1 VTGSEPRYPLKQELK
16 IRAATAAGLTLYHLL
31 ARTYRVRFLD
41 PPYGRRRQLGQR
53 VRCLYSI
60 WHSDIWTM
68 MSAMLGEDV
77 CIMVS
82 EHRDGEF
89 MSRIANRLGWTT
101 VRGSST
107 RGGAR
112 ALLEL
117 ARTGREGQGDLLLTV
132 DGPRGPAHE
141 VKEGVVYAASRTRLP
156 VVPVGVALDRAWRL
170 GSWDRH
176 FVGKPFTRV
185 TVAFEPEV
193 RVPAEALR
201 DDLTGHW
208 LAEVAAGMQR
218 AEERARAGLAR
229 IAPARA

>member
-1 VTGSEPRYPLKQELK
+1 MRVSGRASRFTPKQELK
-16 IRAATAAGLTLYHLL
+16 IRAAAAAGVLLYHVL

-53 VRCLYSI
+53 VRCMYSL

-68 MSAMLGEDV
+68 MDAMRGEDV

-89 MSRIANRLGWTT
+89 MARIGERLGFST

-117 ARTGREGQGDLLLTV
+117 ARVGREGSGDLLLTV
-132 DGPRGPAHE
+132 DGPRGPPR
-141 VKEGVVYAASRTRLP
+141 VIKEGVVFAASRMRLP
-156 VVPVGVALDRAWRL
+156 VVPVGVAVERAWRL
-170 GSWDRH
+170 GSWDGH

-185 TVAFEPEV
+185 RVAFGAEI
-193 RVPAEALR
+193 RIPADAGR
-201 DDLTGHW
+201 DELTGRW
-208 LAEVAAGMQR
+208 LEEVSAGMVR
-218 AEERARAGLAR
+218 TEERARAALAQ
-229 IAPARA
+229 RA

>member
-1 VTGSEPRYPLKQELK
+1 VSGPPSRYTPKQELK
-16 IRAATAAGLTLYHLL
+16 IRAATAAGLMLYHLL

-89 MSRIANRLGWTT
+89 MARIGERLGWST

-117 ARTGREGQGDLLLTV
+117 ARTGREGTGDMLLTV
-132 DGPRGPAHE
+132 DGPRGPARV
-141 VKEGVVYAASRTRLP
+141 VKEGLVFAASRMRLP
-156 VVPVGVALDRAWRL
+156 VVPVGVAVERAWRL
-170 GSWDRH
+170 GSWDGH

-185 TVAFEPEV
+185 RVAFGAEI
-193 RVPAEALR
+193 RIPADAARE
-201 DDLTGHW
+201 DLTGRW
-208 LAEVAAGMQR
+208 LEEVGAGMQR
-218 AEERARAGLAR
+218 AEERAQAALAQRA
-229 IAPARA
+229 

>member
-1 VTGSEPRYPLKQELK
+1 MRVTGRQSRYTPKQELK
-16 IRAATAAGLTLYHLL
+16 IRAATAAGLVLYHLL

-89 MSRIANRLGWTT
+89 MARIGERLGWST

-117 ARTGREGQGDLLLTV
+117 ARVGREGTGDMLLTV
-132 DGPRGPAHE
+132 DGPRGPARV
-141 VKEGVVYAASRTRLP
+141 VKEGLVFAASRMRLP
-156 VVPVGVALDRAWRL
+156 VVPVGVAVERAWRL
-170 GSWDRH
+170 GSWDGH

-185 TVAFEPEV
+185 RVAFGEEI
-193 RVPAEALR
+193 RIPADAGR
-201 DDLTGHW
+201 DELTGRW
-208 LAEVAAGMQR
+208 LEEVGAAMQR
-218 AEERARAGLAR
+218 AEARAQAALAQR
-229 IAPARA
+229 G

>member
-1 VTGSEPRYPLKQELK
+1 MSGRVSRYTPKQELK

-89 MSRIANRLGWTT
+89 MARIAHRLGWTT

-117 ARTGREGQGDLLLTV
+117 ARTGREGQGDMLLTV
-132 DGPRGPAHE
+132 DGPRGPARV
-141 VKEGVVYAASRTRLP
+141 VKEGLVFAASRMRLP
-156 VVPVGVALDRAWRL
+156 VVPVGVAVERAWRL
-170 GSWDRH
+170 GSWDGH

-185 TVAFEPEV
+185 RVAFGAEI
-193 RVPAEALR
+193 RVPPDAGR
-201 DDLTGHW
+201 DDLTGRW
-208 LAEVAAGMQR
+208 LEEVSAGMQLAESR
-218 AEERARAGLAR
+218 AQAALAR
-229 IAPARA
+229 QA

>member
-1 VTGSEPRYPLKQELK
+1 MRVSGPPSRYTPKQELK
-16 IRAATAAGLTLYHLL
+16 IRAATAAGLMLYHLL

-89 MSRIANRLGWTT
+89 MARIAHRLGWTT

-117 ARTGREGQGDLLLTV
+117 ARTGREGTGDMLLTV
-132 DGPRGPAHE
+132 DGPRGPARV
-141 VKEGVVYAASRTRLP
+141 VKEGLVFAASRMRLP
-156 VVPVGVALDRAWRL
+156 VVPVGVAVERAWRL
-170 GSWDRH
+170 GSWDGH

-185 TVAFEPEV
+185 RVAFGAEI
-193 RVPAEALR
+193 RVPADVAREE
-201 DDLTGHW
+201 LTGRW
-208 LAEVAAGMQR
+208 LEEVGAAMQLAES
-218 AEERARAGLAR
+218 RARAALA
-229 IAPARA
+229 AGA